1 MQQDE
6 DGKEENVLKTNFQ
19 FWMIIYKN
27 IGEEMNREDF
37 VEKGK
42 LVVLAELTNSISN
55 GWDSESSRGHVGKF
69 AKTDGFHENVLEAIR
84 IKWARPDEDDT
95 HFIDIYVHYK
105 DLRFPDDSD
114 VSPIPKAVYFEIHN
128 LII

>member
-1 MQQDE
+1 
-6 DGKEENVLKTNFQ
+6 
-19 FWMIIYKN
+19 MIIYKN

-95 HFIDIYVHYK
+95 HFIDTYVHYK